1 MGMKWF
7 NGSLVAAAVMAG
19 TFAASSAE
27 AGKMY
32 DMRLFLN
39 QSHPFAGGSQPAPAQ
54 PAYQQPAYQP
64 TPVAVTPSASAPVPA
79 TPANEPDTA
88 AAPVAKPAA
97 SKPGQ
102 DGIFSEVRAG
112 VFWHDIGPFG
122 SHKEEGYDGN
132 LEILFTSPDFM
143 EVVWA
148 PRPHLG
154 ITVNNSGHT
163 SQAYFGLTWEW
174 DIWEGIFGGVSWGG
188 SVHNGKTRTMEL
200 DRKELG
206 CRLLFRESFYLGYRF
221 TDHHNVQLH
230 LDHISNAKLCDT
242 NEGLDNF
249 GIRYGYL
256 F

>member
-1 MGMKWF
+1 MRF
-7 NGSLVAAAVMAG
+7 SITAVAAGAVLLGLTSGGAD
-19 TFAASSAE
+19 AAQ
-27 AGKMY
+27 MY
-32 DMRLFLN
+32 DMRVFLN
-39 QSHPFAGGSQPAPAQ
+39 QSHPFARNAPPAAPAYQPAPA
-54 PAYQQPAYQP
+54 YQQSPAAITAAPTAQSQP
-64 TPVAVTPSASAPVPA
+64 VPTVPASASAA
-79 TPANEPDTA
+79 MTPEEE
-88 AAPVAKPAA
+88 
-97 SKPGQ
+97 GLY
-102 DGIFSEVRAG
+102 GILSEIRAG

-122 SHKEEGYDGN
+122 SHKEDGVDGN
-132 LEILFTSPDFM
+132 LEVLFVSPDFM
-143 EVVWA
+143 EVVWS

-154 ITVNNSGHT
+154 ITVNSVGDT

-188 SVHNGKTRTMEL
+188 SVHDGKIRTQEL

-221 TDHHNVQLH
+221 DEHHNMQFH

-249 GIRYGYL
+249 GVRYGYR

>member
-1 MGMKWF
+1 MRI
-7 NGSLVAAAVMAG
+7 SVIAATAGAVLFG
-19 TFAASSAE
+19 LAATGAE
-27 AGKMY
+27 AAQMY

-39 QSHPFAGGSQPAPAQ
+39 QSHPFARNTQPAP
-54 PAYQQPAYQP
+54 PAYQP
-64 TPVAVTPSASAPVPA
+64 AAPAAVTASPTTAQGQGVPTVPA
-79 TPANEPDTA
+79 SSPAPMTPEEE
-88 AAPVAKPAA
+88 
-97 SKPGQ
+97 GLY
-102 DGIFSEVRAG
+102 GILSEIRAG

-132 LEILFTSPDFM
+132 LEVLFVSPDFM
-143 EVVWA
+143 EAVWS

-154 ITVNNSGHT
+154 VTVNNSGNT

-206 CRLLFRESFYLGYRF
+206 CRLLFRESFYLGYRINE
-221 TDHHNVQLH
+221 HHNLQLH

-249 GIRYGYL
+249 GVRYGYR